1 MMVTPISLRSDVLTL
16 TKLRGISKIKGK
28 EGQRWQG
35 LTREKKRGRKGKPG
49 GSKMSWSGN
58 RWGSGN
64 PSDFL
69 A

>member
-1 MMVTPISLRSDVLTL
+1 MLTL

-35 LTREKKRGRKGKPG
+35 LTREKKRGGKGKPG

-64 PSDFL
+64 PSDSL

>member
-1 MMVTPISLRSDVLTL
+1 MFTL
-16 TKLRGISKIKGK
+16 TKLRGISEIKGK

-35 LTREKKRGRKGKPG
+35 LIREKKRGRKGKHG

-58 RWGSGN
+58 RWGSDN
-64 PSDFL
+64 PSDSL